1 MGISVFPVASSS
13 ALASNDFTVN
23 VGTTG
28 FTNVSLSANFPAG
41 SYITTSSLSDTTLDI
56 YLVASDGSSAGYAN
70 ATTGTTSIT
79 ATKAFNTV
87 VVYGGANNDTLAFVF
102 KNVFAPADISMN
114 SGVAPRAVS
123 ASTSTLAN
131 QNDTVTITGQNF
143 ASGITATFTGT
154 DNTVRNA
161 KAVVRNSS
169 TSLTITRPDSMPP
182 SFSSYTLTL
191 TNPDIP
197 APTSTNAH
205 KLINSFGSGVVP
217 VWVTGSVLNTIV
229 YNTAFSQQLSATDA
243 DGAPTITYTVAS
255 GSFPTGISLSSSGL
269 ISGTST
275 STTQGDYAVTVTATD
290 RGGNAVN
297 KAFTM
302 TYAAASGGT
311 ITSSGTTVTHTFNST
326 TNFVSTRTLTLNYT
340 IYGGGGGGGGATA
353 GSSRGGSW
361 GGSGG
366 GGGASIA
373 SGSTSKTA
381 ATYLVTSGAAGNAGT
396 GGNGVG
402 TGGGAGGTSGIATIT
417 TAAGANGGNIGPAPG
432 NNGGNGGTGGSTG
445 GNGGV
450 GNQNPGGNSGNAG
463 ASGSGSAS
471 GAGGGGAGG
480 GGFNNAGGGAGG
492 TPFGGS
498 GGFGGQAGNA
508 GDNAG
513 GPGAA
518 ANGAG
523 GGGGGG
529 GSGGYRNA
537 GGNGGAGGVGT
548 VVISYS

>member
-1 MGISVFPVASSS
+1 MGISVFPAASSS

-28 FTNVSLSANFPAG
+28 YTNVSLSANFPAG
-41 SYITTSSLSDTTLDI
+41 SYIATSSLTDTTLDI

-70 ATTGTTSIT
+70 ATTGTTT
-79 ATKAFNTV
+79 VNATKAFNTV

-102 KNVFAPADISMN
+102 KNVFAPADVSLN
-114 SGVAPRAVS
+114 SGVAPRAIS

-131 QNDTVTITGQNF
+131 IDDTVTITGQNF

-161 KAVVRNSS
+161 KSTVRTNS
-169 TSLTITRPDSMPP
+169 TSIVVTRPDSMPP

-191 TNPDIP
+191 TNPGIP
-197 APTSTNAH
+197 APTSTNSH
-205 KLINSFGSGVVP
+205 KLISSFGSGVVP
-217 VWVTGSVLNTIV
+217 VWVTGSVLNSII

-243 DGAPTITYTVAS
+243 DGSPTITYTLAS

-275 STTQGDYAVTVTATD
+275 STTHGDYAVTVTATD

-326 TNFVSTRTLTLNYT
+326 ANFISTRTLTLNYT
-340 IYGGGGGGGGATA
+340 ITGGGGGGGGATQGGL
-353 GSSRGGSW
+353 GSGGSW

-381 ATYLVTSGAAGNAGT
+381 ATYLVTTGA
-396 GGNGVG
+396 GGNGG
-402 TGGGAGGTSGIATIT
+402 SGHAAGGAGGTSGIANIT
-417 TAAGANGGNIGPAPG
+417 NAGGANGGNTGPANG
-432 NNGGNGGTGGSTG
+432 NTGGTGGTGGTTG
-445 GNGGV
+445 GNAGN
-450 GNQNPGGNSGNAG
+450 GNQNPGGNSGSAG
-463 ASGSGSAS
+463 ANGGANAA

-480 GGFNNAGGGAGG
+480 GGFNNGGGGAGG
-492 TPFGGS
+492 TPFGG
-498 GGFGGQAGNA
+498 
-508 GDNAG
+508 AG
-513 GPGAA
+513 GYGGRTSPDAGAGPGSSAS
-518 ANGAG
+518 GAG
-523 GGGGGG
+523 GGGGGS
-529 GSGGYRNA
+529 GSGGYRNN
-537 GGNGGAGGVGT
+537 GGNGGNGGVGT